1 MKKRYMV
8 WWHSYVDDIHKADIT
23 LKDIYVSV
31 SKALEDLNKLI
42 LLEDKGKIKVKNI
55 ETLNPI
61 FIEILDK
68 SIESQ
73 VSKNPIVDVDEIE

>member
-8 WWHSYVDDIHKADIT
+8 WWHSYVDEIHKENVT
-23 LKDIYVSV
+23 LKDIYKSV
-31 SKALEDLNKLI
+31 SKSLEDLNKLVA
-42 LLEDKGKIKVKNI
+42 LEDKGEIKVKNS

-61 FIEILDK
+61 FIEILDS

-73 VSKNPIVDVDEIE
+73 IVNNPIVDVDEEK